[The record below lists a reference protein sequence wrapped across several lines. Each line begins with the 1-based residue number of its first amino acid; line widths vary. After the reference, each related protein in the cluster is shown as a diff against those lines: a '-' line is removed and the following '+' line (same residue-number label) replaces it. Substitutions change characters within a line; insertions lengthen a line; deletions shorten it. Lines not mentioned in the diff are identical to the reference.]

1 MNFGTSP
8 PTPLYLRFPA
18 AQIYKFQCCFYKFYL
33 KNKDAFCNLHD
44 TFLQVEKNTVIPG
57 KIKAT
62 GDFYEAEDQ
71 RKTEYRICRPMI
83 TGLIFTL
90 LIGIF
95 WSLVGV
101 YYRAIAKWKLS
112 FFDISLVT
120 GVSSM
125 IFLLACITDTGAL
138 LHGEITAPSCFFILF
153 VLAGGAVNM
162 LGGLFLQRS
171 MVWGKSS
178 VTWAIGQSALI
189 IPFTAI
195 TLIFHEPWSI
205 LKISGTIAVVAG
217 MLLLSMRPGGTAE
230 APRPRYGVLL
240 ALTAFCLLG
249 IGQTILSAQSFSGYD
264 DAAGIRAPLQVAG
277 SFLAVLTAKF
287 AMHDRGFKLNRKVLL
302 LLLLMTLQ
310 GVLTTVL
317 QFYALDAL
325 KECGMNGVFFPV
337 AVGTCIAGYSVWS
350 VAIYKE
356 HLSLPVIAGTLTI
369 LAGIAAYCLTAAG

>member
-1 MNFGTSP
+1 
-8 PTPLYLRFPA
+8 
-18 AQIYKFQCCFYKFYL
+18 
-33 KNKDAFCNLHD
+33 
-44 TFLQVEKNTVIPG
+44 
-57 KIKAT
+57 
-62 GDFYEAEDQ
+62 
-71 RKTEYRICRPMI
+71 MI

-302 LLLLMTLQ
+302 LILLMTLQ